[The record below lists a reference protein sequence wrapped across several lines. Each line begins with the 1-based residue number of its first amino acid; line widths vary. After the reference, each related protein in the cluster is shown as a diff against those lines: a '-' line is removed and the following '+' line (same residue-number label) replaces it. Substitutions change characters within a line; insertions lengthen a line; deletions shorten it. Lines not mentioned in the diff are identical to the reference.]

1 MNELYAFILG
11 IVEGLTEF
19 LPVSSTGHLIL
30 ASKLLHIGQGD
41 FEKSFEIII
50 QLGAILSV
58 IIIYFEKLIKD
69 YETLKKILIAFVP
82 SGLLGFTFYKIIK
95 NVLFNYFI
103 VSISLIIWGVI
114 FLIVEYY
121 LRNRKVFNNNI
132 SYTKAFIIGLF
143 QSFALI
149 PGTSR
154 SGATIVGGL
163 VLGLSRKSAVE
174 FSFLLSIPTMVIA
187 TGYDLLKNYHS
198 FNNAEFHLLLIG
210 FITSFV
216 FAYISVKWLLNF
228 ISNHNFIPFAIYRII
243 LGLVFVYLNL

>member
-95 NVLFNYFI
+95 NVLFNYFV

-187 TGYDLLKNYHS
+187 TGYDLLKNYRS
-198 FNNAEFHLLLIG
+198 FNNAEFHFLLIG